1 MNATILKDTD
11 FKDNNILLTLEHI
24 KSETIDGINHLFF
37 NMIVT
42 YEKSSIEKE
51 IILFEDDI
59 LDSDINNFT
68 NDSPD
73 YFFNEP
79 DFWFTIIQ

>member
-1 MNATILKDTD
+1 
-11 FKDNNILLTLEHI
+11 
-24 KSETIDGINHLFF
+24 
-37 NMIVT
+37 MIVT
-42 YEKSSIEKE
+42 YEISSIVKE

-73 YFFNEP
+73 YFFNDP